1 MIEFLSNY
9 GLFFAKTLTF
19 VLAIIVV
26 LASFISM
33 TQKPRAED
41 GLLLINNVNEKFQDV
56 KDGVQSEILSKA
68 DYKAWQKQEKKREKE
83 ENKQEKKSSSKKP
96 RLFVLRFDGD
106 VKASESLGLT
116 ECINAIIDTAD
127 KNDEVLLILESAGG
141 YVHSYGH
148 AASQVHRIRDHQL
161 KLTIAIDKCAASGGY
176 LMACIANELIA
187 SPFAIIGSIGVVG
200 QMPNFHR
207 LLEKNNIDYELH
219 TAGEYKRT
227 LTIFGENT
235 DKQRDKFVEEIEV
248 THQIFK
254 DYVSKHR
261 PMLDIA
267 EVATGEHWH
276 AMLALEKKL
285 IDKIQT
291 SDAFIM
297 EALKDRQVFEI
308 SYQEKQKMSDKFLSK
323 LALQLEKS
331 ALTLFTKFNL
341 FKF

>member
-26 LASFISM
+26 LASVISM
-33 TQKPRAED
+33 TQKPRVED
-41 GLLLINNVNEKFQDV
+41 GLLSINNLNEKFQDI
-56 KDGVQSEILSKA
+56 KNGVQAEILSKA

-83 ENKQEKKSSSKKP
+83 ESKQEKKSNSKKR

-106 VKASESLGLT
+106 VKASETLALT

-127 KNDEVLLILESAGG
+127 KSDEVLLILESAGG

-148 AASQVHRIRDHQL
+148 AASQVHRIRDHGL
-161 KLTIAIDKCAASGGY
+161 KLTVAIDKCAASGGY

-219 TAGEYKRT
+219 TAGQYKRT

-261 PMLDIA
+261 PILDIT

-297 EALKDRQVFEI
+297 EALKDRQIFEI

-331 ALTLFTKFNL
+331 VLTLVTKFNL